1 MKLKIFKLKKNTIII
16 PNMRKGPKGISLFIV
31 MRLSFEF
38 NEKNSISIILMIA
51 PTQKE
56 IRMALAPSESPK
68 NQPIP
73 SANFPS
79 PKPIHFPP
87 EKNQSMKNGRNSI
100 GPEKNGSKVGIDNS
114 NIEKSKNIPASDN
127 TAKV

>member
-1 MKLKIFKLKKNTIII
+1 MKLKTFKLKKNIIII

-31 MRLSFEF
+31 MRLPFEF
-38 NEKNSISIILMIA
+38 NEKNSISMILMIA
-51 PTQKE
+51 PIQKE
-56 IRMALAPSESPK
+56 IRIALAPSESPR

-73 SANFPS
+73 SASFPS
-79 PKPIHFPP
+79 PKPIHLPP
-87 EKNQSMKNGRNSI
+87 EKNHSIKNGKNSI